1 MAVVRQLDKL
11 KTWLE
16 TEICPQFKFK
26 QADDENVDVTY
37 TYELVNPN
45 VFIMYVPPKELI
57 GEANRVPSICI
68 QLEDGSESMAEASGV
83 LNLRLQFATFNPGNH
98 YDYGIDRVFDTNVE
112 GWRDVW
118 NFVDYIMR
126 KIRDTELIDDLRIVK
141 ENGIKYGPISDQ
153 GQIPN
158 FYPYYFAW
166 MSFSVEYG
174 IQSSKAQIRELL

>member
-1 MAVVRQLDKL
+1 MAVIKQLEIIK
-11 KTWLE
+11 KWLE

-26 QADDENVDVTY
+26 QADDENVDDTY
-37 TYELVNPN
+37 PYELVNPN
-45 VFIMYVPPKELI
+45 VFILYVPPKELI
-57 GEANRVPSICI
+57 GEANRVPSICV
-68 QLEDGSESMAEASGV
+68 QFDDGSESFSGAGGA
-83 LNLRLQFATFNPGNH
+83 LNIRLQFATFNPGEHAEGGFQRN
-98 YDYGIDRVFDTNVE
+98 TE

-118 NFVDYIMR
+118 NLVDYIMER
-126 KIRDTELIDDLRIVK
+126 IRSVELIDGIRILK

-174 IQSSKAQIRELL
+174 IPSSKAQINDLL